1 MWQNG
6 EEARILGRGGRF
18 YATKKINPSSARRA
32 RDTSDIIPK
41 EARDA
46 AFQTKITTITICCK
60 EDNKGKYD
68 LCCASQR
75 TSK

>member
-18 YATKKINPSSARRA
+18 YATKKINPSSAHRA
-32 RDTSDIIPK
+32 RDTSDIISK
-41 EARDA
+41 EACHTA
-46 AFQTKITTITICCK
+46 HQAKITTVTTCCK
-60 EDNKGKYD
+60 EDSKGKYD